1 MAQFRS
7 MVITAAG
14 QALIAKMM
22 AGNATIKFSKFGL
35 SETEYTDE
43 QLGALTSV
51 AKINQTTNISK
62 VTKTSSSAVLVEGA
76 FSNDTLTTGYY
87 VNTLVLYAEDPDDG
101 EIPYAACGAEIR
113 GWMAPFNGLSTGGA
127 YVKMVITVQNADK
140 VNLIVDPAGY
150 ATIGDINDLQ
160 GQIDELQAYM
170 GYTDDN
176 IYGVEV
182 DFKNNK
188 FTRLAGAKNLTPGT
202 DFDNIEPWHRRRCN
216 LADDGTVN
224 AYLGDAGYKE
234 DGSNGQVMVE
244 QPKFWYKVVPLETE
258 KVPAKTVEANS
269 QSYSFSEYTVAR
281 KLRYYVSPQPKAG
294 FKLHPAFIKNGEEL
308 DKIYVSAFEGSLYD
322 TSAGAYIKDDAQVA
336 DFAADKLSSIA
347 GAKPLSGLTQNATRA
362 NIRAL
367 AEKRGANWEQS
378 LVQAVC
384 ATELLALIEYA
395 TFDLQTAIGAGA
407 TALTDDSKS
416 SMTVNT
422 GATSALGNKSGT
434 AETSY
439 NGTVVQVVSYRGEEN
454 LWGNIWTWF
463 DGLNRT
469 LNSIYIADHDFKDDT
484 NASPYTFALHCSPE
498 GGYVSAFSYE
508 EAFDWLFVAGEAL
521 GDSSKPVGDYFW
533 IYLPNVWAVAALG
546 GHWDGGLYAG
556 PFCWDVCNA
565 SSDRDRNFGGR
576 LVFRPVAKSAAA

>member
-1 MAQFRS
+1 MAQFKN
-7 MVITAAG
+7 VIITAAG
-14 QALIAKMM
+14 QSLISKVLT
-22 AGNATIKFSKFGL
+22 GSSSIEFTKFGL

-43 QLGALTSV
+43 EIEALTSV
-51 AKINQTTNISK
+51 DTINQTAK
-62 VTKTSSSAVLVEGA
+62 VSRVEKTSSSAIKVAGA
-76 FSNDTLTTGYY
+76 VNNSDLKTGYY
-87 VNTLVLYAEDPDDG
+87 VNTMILFAKDSADNTEV
-101 EIPYAACGAEIR
+101 PYAACGAEIK

-127 YVKMVITVQNADK
+127 NLSMIITVQNADK
-140 VNLIVDPAGY
+140 VNLTVDPAGY

-454 LWGNIWTWF
+454 LWGNIWTLF

-508 EAFDWLFVAGEAL
+508 EAFDWLFVAGEVL

-546 GHWDGGLYAG
+546 GGWTGGLYAG
-556 PFCWDVCNA
+556 PFRWYVDDA
-565 SSDRDRNFGGR
+565 SSHRHRSIGGR
-576 LVFRPVAKSAAA
+576 LVFRKKSGLI